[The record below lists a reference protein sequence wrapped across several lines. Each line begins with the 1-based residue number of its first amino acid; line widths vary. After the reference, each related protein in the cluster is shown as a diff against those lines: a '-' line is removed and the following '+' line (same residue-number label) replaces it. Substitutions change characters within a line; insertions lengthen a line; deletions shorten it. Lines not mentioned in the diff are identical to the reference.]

1 MDSDERTLNI
11 EELLSN
17 IHSSKEIMKKCRKI
31 EKTEEK
37 GAVNKLKHMSNNLPV
52 GMIMLI
58 VLFAALGTMVIMLKA
73 EVADFR
79 GLQEQVVA
87 NDSKFKIT
95 IIEDKLEASER
106 EKEALKKEL
115 VNIKNTIEKIK
126 NINTGKKKLAAG

>member
-1 MDSDERTLNI
+1 
-11 EELLSN
+11 
-17 IHSSKEIMKKCRKI
+17 
-31 EKTEEK
+31 
-37 GAVNKLKHMSNNLPV
+37 
-52 GMIMLI
+52 
-58 VLFAALGTMVIMLKA
+58 MLK
-73 EVADFR
+73 ADFR